1 MLFSWLPS
9 WPISNCTMISKMH
22 NIFWCCRSAVAVQE
36 TAPEQQTMSHT
47 MSTSLRMWTIPILKI
62 HRSATLVT
70 SKPSTVTDKQL
81 VLFFPKE
88 ACTSVQ
94 HARLPLEKGI
104 PFCTI
109 TGSTMHYPAVTAVLI
124 ADKRLDKNAT
134 CFSIWIR
141 IVMPE
146 PTSVFVGSRS
156 DTDLLLWNTTKHARL
171 ILIRRLRN
179 HKWMLQP

>member
-1 MLFSWLPS
+1 M
-9 WPISNCTMISKMH
+9 N
-22 NIFWCCRSAVAVQE
+22 NIFWCCRSAVAVKE
-36 TAPEQQTMSHT
+36 TAPEQQT

-62 HRSATLVT
+62 HRSTTLVT

-109 TGSTMHYPAVTAVLI
+109 TGSTMDYLAVIIVLS

-134 CFSIWIR
+134 CFSIWIH

-146 PTSVFVGSRS
+146 ATFVFVGRHSG
-156 DTDLLLWNTTKHARL
+156 TDLLLWNTTKRARC
-171 ILIRRLRN
+171 ILIKRLEY
-179 HKWMLQP
+179 HKCILMILEIKLLYP